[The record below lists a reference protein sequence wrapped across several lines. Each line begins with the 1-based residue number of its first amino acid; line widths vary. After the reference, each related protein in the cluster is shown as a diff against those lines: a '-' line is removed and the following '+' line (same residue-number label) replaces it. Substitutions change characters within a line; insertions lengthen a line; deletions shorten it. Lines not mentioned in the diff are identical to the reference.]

1 MKNNH
6 DEHTW
11 AEIRKETFLKNE
23 RGDRMRDRMRR
34 PHEATAWGDHVVV
47 FRKANLSKE
56 FSLTLHVS
64 LHMFFFHNAEKAD
77 LVEKVQ
83 ITVFS

>member
-34 PHEATAWGDHVVV
+34 PHEATA
-47 FRKANLSKE
+47 
-56 FSLTLHVS
+56 
-64 LHMFFFHNAEKAD
+64 
-77 LVEKVQ
+77 
-83 ITVFS
+83 